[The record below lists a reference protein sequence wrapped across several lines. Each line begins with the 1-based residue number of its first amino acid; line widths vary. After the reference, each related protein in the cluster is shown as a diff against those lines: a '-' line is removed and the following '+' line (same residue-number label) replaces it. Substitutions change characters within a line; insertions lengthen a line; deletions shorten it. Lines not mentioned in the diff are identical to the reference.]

1 MNAVGTLIA
10 IQLKT
15 NLIDTLVDF
24 CFRHFRARQQYLLL
38 HVCKLGVMQ
47 VTRAIID
54 DDFTI
59 DGVCILLITVFG
71 ELQTELYVS

>member
-1 MNAVGTLIA
+1 
-10 IQLKT
+10 
-15 NLIDTLVDF
+15 
-24 CFRHFRARQQYLLL
+24 
-38 HVCKLGVMQ
+38 MQ